1 MTSQEQR
8 HRLRA
13 HFGLTRIPF
22 SKYMRAANMYDSK
35 SQRELRFGL
44 EMWIDV
50 KGLALVT
57 GPTGVGKSITL
68 RRFAADLDDNRF
80 AVFNVGS
87 PTITVTGFL
96 RLLCRRLGLPM
107 RQHTADLFDAAQR
120 FLVSHEKEHGTHPLL
135 IIDDAEGL
143 YPQVADTIRRLTTYD
158 LDAEDRFS
166 VIISGI
172 ESLLEVLEL
181 GILEP
186 LRSRFAFAQ
195 SLRPFGLEDT
205 GNYISFHIQRAEG
218 PKDLFSD
225 EAVKTIF
232 QHSQGRPRSINQLAV
247 GALIQAAVQGR
258 DTIDNSLINDLISHN
273 PLFSRQGANR

>member
-1 MTSQEQR
+1 MTSQAQR

-13 HFGLTRIPF
+13 HFGFTKIPF
-22 SKYMRAANMYDSK
+22 SKYIRAAAMYDSK

-44 EMWIDV
+44 DMWVEV

-57 GPTGVGKSITL
+57 GPSGVGKSITL
-68 RRFAADLDDNRF
+68 RRFVADLDDNRF
-80 AVFNVGS
+80 AVYNVGS
-87 PTITVTGFL
+87 PTTTVTGFL
-96 RLLCRRLGLPM
+96 RLLSRRLSLPM

-120 FLVSHEKEHGTHPLL
+120 FLVTHEKEHGTHPLL

-143 YPQVADTIRRLTTYD
+143 YPQVADIIRRLTTYE

-166 VIISGI
+166 VLISGI
-172 ESLLEVLEL
+172 ESLIEVLEL

-205 GNYISFHIQRAEG
+205 GNYVRFHIQRAEG
-218 PKDLFSD
+218 QKDLFSD
-225 EAVKTIF
+225 DAVRTIF
-232 QHSQGRPRSINQLAV
+232 QHSQGRPRTINQLAI
-247 GALIQAAVQGR
+247 GALILAAVQGR
-258 DTIDNSLINDLISHN
+258 DTIDNSLMNDLIAHN
-273 PLFSRQGANR
+273 PLFQRQGAAR